1 MKICPGEKKRNGTSL
16 VAPWLRLCLCNA
28 GGEGSIPGWRI
39 KILCV
44 MLVQAYQPAPRPAH
58 PSQPPKA
65 PVSQYLLAVK
75 ILPPLLLL
83 KLPQYSMTS
92 TLEGGHM
99 GTLTRGC
106 VCVCAN
112 TPLGPLLSS
121 VYRSGNCP
129 ALCPRTHVQ
138 QELYAT
144 CKSSF
149 CSDTVST
156 QPKTWS
162 P

>member
-1 MKICPGEKKRNGTSL
+1 MEQRCERFMKICPGEKKRNGTSL

-39 KILCV
+39 KILCTV
-44 MLVQAYQPAPRPAH
+44 LVQAYQPAPRPAH

-83 KLPQYSMTS
+83 KLLQYSVTS

-99 GTLTRGC
+99 GTLTRVC
-106 VCVCAN
+106 VCVCVQTHPWDHCCLRRTDQETVQHFAPGHTCSKNCMQRAN
-112 TPLGPLLSS
+112 LAF
-121 VYRSGNCP
+121 
-129 ALCPRTHVQ
+129 ALI
-138 QELYAT
+138 L
-144 CKSSF
+144 
-149 CSDTVST
+149 
-156 QPKTWS
+156 
-162 P
+162 